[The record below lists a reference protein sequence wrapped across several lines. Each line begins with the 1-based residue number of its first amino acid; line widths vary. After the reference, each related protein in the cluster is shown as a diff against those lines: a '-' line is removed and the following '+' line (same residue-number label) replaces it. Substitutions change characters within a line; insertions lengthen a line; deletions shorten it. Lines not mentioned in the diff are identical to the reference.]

1 MASQLASLNLMSYLL
16 ILTVYAALMIALGA
30 FVSRRV
36 RGSSDFF
43 VAGRGLGAGLIFS
56 TLLAANIGGGS
67 TVGAAGLGYRDGL
80 SAWWWVG
87 SAGIGSVILA
97 LTVGPKIWRVAK
109 ERNLFTVGDYLETR
123 YSRSVRGLIALLL
136 WSGSL
141 SILAGQFIAVA
152 WIFNVVIGV
161 TKPVG
166 CCIAAIV
173 VTTYFTLGGL
183 HATARVNVLQLTVK
197 LTGFFVALFFLLKV
211 GGGFNGLSS
220 SLSAS
225 LGTEQAASY
234 FGFMG
239 GGGSSAMGYLVILVP
254 SFVISP
260 GLLQKVF
267 GARDE
272 QAVRAG
278 VGMNAL
284 ALIAY
289 AVVPVLMGMIA
300 RSQFPALTDRELA
313 LPMLLT
319 QSLPL
324 WLGALLMAAIFSA
337 ELSAADAALF
347 MMSTSLSK
355 DLYKAFINPA
365 ADESRLMRVARGS
378 AIACGVIAAILAMI
392 MPTVISALKIFYTL
406 LSAALLLPLVV
417 GLYSRRV
424 KARAM
429 IASIVISVALTFALE
444 IITKARG
451 LFGVPSLI
459 FGVAAGAIA
468 MLVAAGLVERAKTQ
482 AVTAS

>member
-1 MASQLASLNLMSYLL
+1 MTLLL
-16 ILTVYAALMIALGA
+16 ILTFYAAVMMSIGVI
-30 FVSRRV
+30 VSRRV
-36 RGSSDFF
+36 RASSDFF

-56 TLLAANIGGGS
+56 TLLAANIGAGS

-123 YSRSVRGLIALLL
+123 YNRSVRGLIALLL
-136 WSGSL
+136 LAGSL

-161 TKPVG
+161 SKPVG

-183 HATARVNVLQLTVK
+183 HATARVNVLQLAVK
-197 LTGFFVALFFLLKV
+197 LTGFFVALFYLLNV
-211 GGGFNGLSS
+211 AGGFNAFSS
-220 SLSAS
+220 SLPAS
-225 LGTEQAASY
+225 LGTEHASSY

-239 GGGSSAMGYLVILVP
+239 RGGSSAIGYLAILVP

-260 GLLQKVF
+260 GLLQKLF

-272 QAVRAG
+272 RAVRAG

-284 ALIAY
+284 ALLAY
-289 AVVPVLMGMIA
+289 AIVPVLMGIIA
-300 RSQFPALTDRELA
+300 RSQFPALSDRELA
-313 LPMLLT
+313 LPTLLT

-324 WLGALLMAAIFSA
+324 WLGALLLAAIFSA

-355 DLYKAFINPA
+355 DLYKAFINPG
-365 ADESRLMRVARGS
+365 ADESRLMKIARAS
-378 AIACGVIAAILAMI
+378 AIACGVVAALLAMI

-429 IASIVISVALTFALE
+429 IASIIISVAVTFALE
-444 IITKARG
+444 IMTKGQG
-451 LFGVPSLI
+451 LLGVPSLI
-459 FGVAAGAIA
+459 FGVTAGGTAV
-468 MLVAAGLVERAKTQ
+468 LVAGGLFERANTQ
-482 AVTAS
+482 AANPD